1 MLSVTTAGEEGPM
14 SIQLGALI
22 IALGVALAVLVA
34 VAWRRHLRRLNDE
47 TPQERYRRDC
57 QAFRREREARVTA
70 RPSEEVWAAG
80 TDGSP
85 SRGKQAVAWVTIASI
100 GGCGGCGGCGCG
112 G

>member
-1 MLSVTTAGEEGPM
+1 M

-34 VAWRRHLRRLNDE
+34 VAWRRHVRRLNDE
-47 TPQERYRRDC
+47 NPEERYRRDC
-57 QAFRREREARVTA
+57 EALRRQRETRVTA
-70 RPSEEVWAAG
+70 RQSEEVWAAG

-85 SRGKQAVAWVTIASI
+85 SRGKQAVAWVTIASV
-100 GGCGGCGGCGCG
+100 GCGGCGGCGCG

>member
-1 MLSVTTAGEEGPM
+1 M

-34 VAWRRHLRRLNDE
+34 VAWRRHVRRLNDE
-47 TPQERYRRDC
+47 TAEERYRRDC
-57 QAFRREREARVTA
+57 QAFRRERETRVTA
-70 RPSEEVWAAG
+70 RQSGDDVWAAG

-85 SRGKQAVAWVTIASI
+85 SRGKQAVAWVTIASV
-100 GGCGGCGGCGCG
+100 GCGGCGGCGCG